1 MFHYVYLHWL
11 GVWEIIYTYFW
22 QETEQKIKQKKKLK
36 SGKKQNKLVTIH
48 CISFLWNHE
57 KYLLSVSTN
66 HLIKSN
72 CDFWNTSK
80 FLVLAG
86 TEDFYLLG
94 HRSSCVIFSW
104 EEVSRVAGLSLT
116 MVRRTI
122 GQGRSMLPDELCRT
136 TIFFINWCPLSKKAW
151 YWLKLMTTTCF

>member
-1 MFHYVYLHWL
+1 MGWSKLGFVSSVPMFPSLHRSSPLLRCNHGHRGPDSRCPVHGPWGPRGGWHCWLLLWKPAHSRSYLFPL
-11 GVWEIIYTYFW
+11 AIF
-22 QETEQKIKQKKKLK
+22 
-36 SGKKQNKLVTIH
+36 S
-48 CISFLWNHE
+48 
-57 KYLLSVSTN
+57 
-66 HLIKSN
+66 
-72 CDFWNTSK
+72 SK

-136 TIFFINWCPLSKKAW
+136 TILFINWCPLSKKA
-151 YWLKLMTTTCF
+151 